1 MAFFGELDE
10 EQAAMAARMSR
21 RSGAVAFVLD
31 PAGWLREATDVPAAG
46 RGDGDRALRLLRES
60 GWTAVPVGRGAAL
73 DAVWREADR
82 QRTGT
87 GALSGGFTGGRA

>member
-1 MAFFGELDE
+1 
-10 EQAAMAARMSR
+10 MSR
-21 RSGAVAFVLD
+21 RGGAVAFVLD
-31 PAGWLREATDVPAAG
+31 PAGWLRETTDVPAAG
-46 RGDGDRALRLLRES
+46 REDGDRALRLLRES

-87 GALSGGFTGGRA
+87 LSGGFTGGRA